1 MSKHKNLFKKI
12 ILVIAACF
20 LAGCSSSS
28 CEQPEELSNIAAL
41 KATETCKINELRAS
55 VLKQTAREM
64 GAQAGLAWQSRH
76 INTILNKQKTSLDH
90 VFNFNYMLLNKNVLP
105 PVLVEGRNTL
115 NLSDESTIR
124 ISDHDYQID
133 YPPRFVTAP
142 PTWRDYIWMSYKK
155 PEIPN
160 GTLLPKNREERSLW
174 NEYINKGWN
183 EGIMQADSIFSANLS
198 RLKRDFEGMVL
209 YRKLL
214 AENMVSPPF
223 VSEADLGVTGG
234 GTNMRIND
242 RILRIT
248 AIPEL
253 KATPK
258 KWRPVL
264 EGTRSRQQYSTT
276 SCE

>member
-1 MSKHKNLFKKI
+1 MSKHNNLFKKI
-12 ILVIAACF
+12 IPIIAACF

-28 CEQPEELSNIAAL
+28 CETPEELSKIAAL

-90 VFNFNYMLLNKNVLP
+90 IFNFNYMLLNKNVLP

-115 NLSDESTIR
+115 NLSDEYTIR
-124 ISDHDYQID
+124 ISDHDYQIA

-155 PEIPN
+155 PETPN
-160 GTLLPKNREERSLW
+160 GTLLPKNKEERSLW

-183 EGIMQADSIFSANLS
+183 EGIMQADSIFSANLN
-198 RLKRDFEGMVL
+198 RLKRDFDGMVL

-214 AENMVSPPF
+214 AENMVTPPF
-223 VSEADLGVTGG
+223 VAEADLGVTGG

-248 AIPEL
+248 TIPEL

-258 KWRPVL
+258 KWKPVL
-264 EGTRSRQQYSTT
+264 EGTRSEHYDTAG
-276 SCE
+276 CN